1 MFVGVYKM
9 RRWEIK
15 RVATFSDEELCDA
28 IMQVESNPHNNVK
41 EVIFMGN
48 NPKKVRIY
56 QILYTVE

>member
-1 MFVGVYKM
+1 M